1 MRLNFEPV
9 SAAIGAIAILLALS
23 LSSAQAPHQ
32 ADRIAR
38 ELRVAGIP
46 APEDMIL
53 IREGLPFVVPDG
65 KIFVLTAVGR
75 SYGTGGANYIKID
88 GAIELQFNA
97 ATPVNMSSVPPGFAV
112 PAGSTIEVS
121 MGEGYGRAWGY
132 LSGS

>member
-65 KIFVLTAVGR
+65 KIFVLPVERVYRIRTGEQDEAAV
-75 SYGTGGANYIKID
+75 
-88 GAIELQFNA
+88 
-97 ATPVNMSSVPPGFAV
+97 TPILV
-112 PAGSTIEVS
+112 PA
-121 MGEGYGRAWGY
+121 
-132 LSGS
+132 